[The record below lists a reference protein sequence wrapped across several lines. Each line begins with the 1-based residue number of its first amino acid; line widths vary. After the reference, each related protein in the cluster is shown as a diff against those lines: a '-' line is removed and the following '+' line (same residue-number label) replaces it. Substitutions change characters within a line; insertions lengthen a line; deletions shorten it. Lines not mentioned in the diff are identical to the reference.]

1 MVELIHKELT
11 FAVIGT
17 AMEVHRILGPGFLE
31 AVYQVALE
39 RELTLRA
46 IPFEKQVRLPVKYKE
61 MIVGEYL
68 ADFIIDGKLIV
79 EIKAVSNFNS
89 QHQAQAMHYLA
100 ATGLHLALLLNF
112 GTGSLEHRRV
122 IK

>member
-1 MVELIHKELT
+1 
-11 FAVIGT
+11 
-17 AMEVHRILGPGFLE
+17 
-31 AVYQVALE
+31 
-39 RELTLRA
+39 
-46 IPFEKQVRLPVKYKE
+46 
-61 MIVGEYL
+61 MIVGDYF

-89 QHQAQAMHYLA
+89 QHQVQAMHYLA